1 MVSYYKALRW
11 LSGVVLSMLLASGA
25 QALKLE
31 GIEVENELPLLE
43 TPLVLNGAGVRT
55 KFFYHL
61 YVCALY
67 LPQDAVADKDLDIL
81 AYLSADKPLAM
92 RIYIISDMITGD
104 RFADAA
110 HEGFVQ
116 ATHGNTAPI
125 QNEIETMVGAFR
137 TTLQNHD
144 IFDLV
149 YDPERGVVIYRNSE
163 EQATVPGA
171 DFKKAMF
178 AIWLGDDP
186 IQSRL
191 KSDMLSDD

>member
-1 MVSYYKALRW
+1 MVSYSCLVRW
-11 LSGVVLSMLLASGA
+11 LLGVVLSILIISGA
-25 QALKLE
+25 QALKVE
-31 GIEVENELPLLE
+31 GINIENELPLLE
-43 TPLVLNGAGVRT
+43 TPLVLKGAGVRT

-67 LPQDAVADKDLDIL
+67 LPEDTAADEDLDIL
-81 AYLSADKPLAM
+81 VYLSADKPLAM
-92 RIYIISDMITGD
+92 RIYIISDMITAD

-144 IFDLV
+144 VFDLV

-163 EQATVPGA
+163 EQAVVPGA
-171 DFKKAMF
+171 EFKKAMF

-186 IQSRL
+186 VQSKL
-191 KSDMLSDD
+191 KRDMLGDN